1 MKNAVR
7 IPAELKAEADST
19 WLNQGI
25 KTLDQLKEW
34 ILIKL
39 GAPLITVELTDQQLN
54 ACIGDAIQVYS
65 KYAYRPE
72 QYLVVNL
79 KFYDPELGLDLSQ
92 FKVMSVKDISYQRD
106 NIMWSQGD
114 MFFGAYAFMGQGQ
127 GSPFFGLGN
136 GNCVGAWTTYQAL
149 TEFFSLTKRMLGSN
163 PDFKYD
169 RYTQRLR
176 LMPAPLDSHAF
187 ICLTC
192 NVEPPMDEYYG
203 NDVVK
208 SLSLAEAKILLGTIR
223 KKFSGTQLLG
233 SGTIDA
239 EIGEEGKEEK
249 DKIMEDL
256 IKQESKGQCFYVS

>member
-79 KFYDPELGLDLSQ
+79 KFYDPELGLDLS
-92 FKVMSVKDISYQRD
+92 
-106 NIMWSQGD
+106 
-114 MFFGAYAFMGQGQ
+114 
-127 GSPFFGLGN
+127 
-136 GNCVGAWTTYQAL
+136 
-149 TEFFSLTKRMLGSN
+149 
-163 PDFKYD
+163 
-169 RYTQRLR
+169 
-176 LMPAPLDSHAF
+176 
-187 ICLTC
+187 
-192 NVEPPMDEYYG
+192 
-203 NDVVK
+203 
-208 SLSLAEAKILLGTIR
+208 
-223 KKFSGTQLLG
+223 
-233 SGTIDA
+233 
-239 EIGEEGKEEK
+239 
-249 DKIMEDL
+249 
-256 IKQESKGQCFYVS
+256 